1 MFRFFALFLT
11 LLSFNVTAASE
22 RTAIVGAMDVEIEGL
37 LPKLT
42 NVEQKTIGK
51 HLFHIG
57 QLNGKPVVV
66 TKSGV
71 GKVNAALTTTLLAT
85 EFGVD
90 SIVFTGI
97 AGASAPE
104 LDPMD
109 VVISTALVQ
118 HDVDLTVFG
127 APMGL
132 LDGFDSREFLPSD
145 ALVKHALKSAQTVL
159 GKDLVTTGTIVS
171 GDQFIADKAKV
182 AYLYKEFNA
191 KAVEMEGAA
200 LAQVADQF
208 DIPYVVIRTISDKAD
223 GSAAL
228 TYEEMKKATAD
239 NSVAIILEMMK

>member
-1 MFRFFALFLT
+1 MFRFFALLLT
-11 LLSFNVTAASE
+11 VVSFTASAATE

-42 NVEQKTIGK
+42 HVEEKTIGK
-51 HLFHIG
+51 HLFHVG
-57 QLNGKPVVV
+57 KLNGKSVVV

-90 SIVFTGI
+90 SIIFTGI

-104 LDPMD
+104 LEPMD

-132 LDGFDSREFLPSD
+132 LDGSDS
-145 ALVKHALKSAQTVL
+145 
-159 GKDLVTTGTIVS
+159 VS
-171 GDQFIADKAKV
+171 SCLHQH
-182 AYLYKEFNA
+182 
-191 KAVEMEGAA
+191 
-200 LAQVADQF
+200 
-208 DIPYVVIRTISDKAD
+208 
-223 GSAAL
+223 
-228 TYEEMKKATAD
+228 
-239 NSVAIILEMMK
+239 